1 MESSNTLATSNLVND
16 KYLVIELLHSKQ
28 NSKVLLVK
36 ELESEKL
43 FVLKLFLEAA
53 QSEFEYER

>member
-1 MESSNTLATSNLVND
+1 MESSNTLVTSNLVND
-16 KYLVIELLHSKQ
+16 KYIVIELLHSKQ
-28 NSKVLLVK
+28 NSKVLLAK

>member
-1 MESSNTLATSNLVND
+1 MESSNTLVTSNLVND
-16 KYLVIELLHSKQ
+16 KYIVIELLHSKQ
-28 NSKVLLVK
+28 NSKVLLAK
-36 ELESEKL
+36 ELKSEKL